1 MIRLN
6 ENGNGTAGVTH
17 ELRIE
22 LRLKDPEVVREL
34 EQYTEGRMREE
45 AAAAALRV
53 GILAIRQA
61 SGSLDAAVIRTAG
74 EGLITDV
81 KQVLAEQLGVAT
93 AQLSTALRDYFDP
106 ENGSLPQRLRSLT
119 KGGGELEAVLSRYLD
134 GEQSMIALELEKRIG
149 KDSPLVRRLSP
160 DQADGILASIA
171 QTVGDVLEKQR
182 AAILGEFSLDNEDSA
197 LTRLVQKVTDGNGQ
211 LRKDLS
217 SDVEKLQKEF
227 SLDNQDGALTR
238 LVGSM
243 EKAQRAISSEFSLD
257 NEGSALS
264 KLSAAI
270 ANMAKSNADFQHEV
284 RSTLEKLAVRRAEAA
299 RGTAHGHDFEA
310 AAHEV
315 LRLDANGRPEML
327 DETGTTAGAIPRCKK
342 GDFVTTL
349 TDDSAAPGARIVIE
363 AKEHNSFSVSDAV
376 KELDEA
382 RKNRKTDAG
391 VFIYSAS
398 CAPVGLEPLSRHGDN
413 IIVVWDANDASTDVF
428 VQAAMS
434 LARAVVIGKRRDQES
449 SSADLSAMDDA
460 INRIVNDAKVLE
472 SIATMAE
479 TVRSNGE
486 KIREKSKALKDK
498 LDEQI
503 ARLGQHLQGIQQAD

>member
-1 MIRLN
+1 MINLDV
-6 ENGNGTAGVTH
+6 NGNGTALAGQ
-17 ELRIE
+17 EIRIE
-22 LRLKDPEVVREL
+22 LQIRDPEVVREL
-34 EQYTEGRMREE
+34 EQYSAGRMREE

-61 SGSLDAAVIRTAG
+61 SGTLDAVVIRTAG
-74 EGLITDV
+74 EGLIADLR
-81 KQVLAEQLGVAT
+81 KVLDDHIGGAT
-93 AQLSTALRDYFDP
+93 AQVSTALRDYFDP
-106 ENGSLPQRLRSLT
+106 ENGSLPQRLKSLT

-134 GEQSMIALELEKRIG
+134 GEQSKIALELEKRVG

-160 DQADGILASIA
+160 DQTDGILASITR
-171 QTVGDVLEKQR
+171 TVDDVLAKQR
-182 AAILGEFSLDNEDSA
+182 TAILSEFSLDNKDSA
-197 LTRLVQKVTDGNGQ
+197 LCRLVKKVTDDNGQ

-217 SDVEKLQKEF
+217 TDVEKLQKEF

-238 LVGSM
+238 LVGSLV
-243 EKAQRAISSEFSLD
+243 KAQRAISSEFSLD

-270 ANMAKSNADFQHEV
+270 ANMVKSQADFQQEV
-284 RSTLEKLAVRRAEAA
+284 RATLEKMAVRRAEAA

-315 LRLDANGRPEML
+315 LRLDANGRPEIL

-363 AKEHNSFSVSDAV
+363 VKENNSFSVSDAV

-382 RKNRKTDAG
+382 RKNRKADAG
-391 VFIYSAS
+391 VFIYSS
-398 CAPVGLEPLSRHGDN
+398 SSAPAGLEQLSRHGEN
-413 IIVVWDANDASTDVF
+413 IIVVWDADDASTDVF

-434 LARAVVIGKRRDQES
+434 LARALVTGKRRDEES

-460 INRIVNDAKVLE
+460 INRIVDDAAVLG

-479 TVRSNGE
+479 TVRNNGD
-486 KIREKSKALKDK
+486 KIRDKANVLKEK
-498 LDEQI
+498 LDQNL
-503 ARLGQHLQGIQQAD
+503 ARLGQHLRGLQQAD